1 VAGKFT
7 EPTLH
12 QIGENGWRM
21 VETKRL
27 LKTTSSAIHEH
38 SSSMRAQL
46 LSNNVCPKRLS
57 LPLLMTQAGQNVQSA
72 ATAES
77 VASTQSEEN
86 LVFSKDVTA
95 KIVAIV
101 GSNTLSPLSATPWE
115 EVMQHMAQRLT
126 WLDSSFEML
135 VVTDE
140 MFLSE
145 TCEQEDISADIAVIV
160 GITSTEVVKRVQSRL
175 VGTVPTLI
183 SFDSDPGVETWLG
196 GLKFAP
202 VDWIEKTLSALP
214 GSKRAE
220 AAKVMSIV
228 TDAWE
233 RRNSDDYRFALLV
246 LIDSYV
252 TPVKLLKSLRA
263 TGLASVG
270 CMIRNCRSQILACLL
285 DPNCR
290 QAINCLQSCGPTDQ
304 VCSYRCIVSN
314 ESPAFE
320 AFTLCV
326 LQKHNCLGLSAEIT
340 MQPDV
345 QPLSVF
351 RGAAIDHD
359 VAEDLFIG
367 WLGRPN
373 LGLGMQKLDWSWR
386 VVAGQNAAYDQF
398 PSQYQMFY
406 RGKAKGSMWY
416 DPVFQVKTLD
426 GPMVWRRRHYRVR
439 RDKTPGTFYFTVLDN
454 GVISKEFWRIV
465 DVTDDLSWGLFY
477 YSGAAEAAGQSY
489 TGAIVVTPDGK
500 WPAESENE
508 RLEAALERC
517 GIKLWEL
524 YRVNNEGGDKP
535 PLGIPEGSSLHR
547 AIS

>member
-1 VAGKFT
+1 
-7 EPTLH
+7 
-12 QIGENGWRM
+12 
-21 VETKRL
+21 
-27 LKTTSSAIHEH
+27 
-38 SSSMRAQL
+38 
-46 LSNNVCPKRLS
+46 
-57 LPLLMTQAGQNVQSA
+57 
-72 ATAES
+72 
-77 VASTQSEEN
+77 
-86 LVFSKDVTA
+86 
-95 KIVAIV
+95 
-101 GSNTLSPLSATPWE
+101 
-115 EVMQHMAQRLT
+115 
-126 WLDSSFEML
+126 
-135 VVTDE
+135 

-416 DPVFQVKTLD
+416 DPVFQVGVTKTSNNPNASNPTASNDFRWWCFCLLLVTLICQSSPCD
-426 GPMVWRRRHYRVR
+426 VWCA
-439 RDKTPGTFYFTVLDN
+439 KQL
-454 GVISKEFWRIV
+454 
-465 DVTDDLSWGLFY
+465 
-477 YSGAAEAAGQSY
+477 
-489 TGAIVVTPDGK
+489 
-500 WPAESENE
+500 
-508 RLEAALERC
+508 C
-517 GIKLWEL
+517 
-524 YRVNNEGGDKP
+524 
-535 PLGIPEGSSLHR
+535 GSSGKNSWWTHGLEKTTLSGEARQNTRHILLHC
-547 AIS
+547 IG

>member
-1 VAGKFT
+1 V
-7 EPTLH
+7 LIH
-12 QIGENGWRM
+12 LCW
-21 VETKRL
+21 
-27 LKTTSSAIHEH
+27 KT
-38 SSSMRAQL
+38 
-46 LSNNVCPKRLS
+46 
-57 LPLLMTQAGQNVQSA
+57 GQNVQSA

-77 VASTQSEEN
+77 VAGTQSEES

-95 KIVAIV
+95 KIIAVV

-115 EVMQHMAQRLT
+115 EVMQHMVSLLPLAMEPTCMTFMCMITMNLIDFHMKSSSMLLKFQAYVCVCEITQAQRLT

-135 VVTDE
+135 VITDE

-160 GITSTEVVKRVQSRL
+160 GITSTEVVKRVQSQL
-175 VGTVPTLI
+175 VGTVSTLI
-183 SFDSDPGVETWLG
+183 SFDSDPGIETWLG

-202 VDWIEKTLSALP
+202 VDWIEKALSALP

-233 RRNSDDYRFALLV
+233 RRNSDDYCFALLV

-252 TPVKLLKSLRA
+252 TPVKLLKNLRA

-326 LQKHNCLGLSAEIT
+326 LQKHNCLGLTAEIT

-416 DPVFQVKTLD
+416 DPVFQV
-426 GPMVWRRRHYRVR
+426 
-439 RDKTPGTFYFTVLDN
+439 
-454 GVISKEFWRIV
+454 
-465 DVTDDLSWGLFY
+465 
-477 YSGAAEAAGQSY
+477 GATKQPKCKQSY
-489 TGAIVVTPDGK
+489 CFK
-500 WPAESENE
+500 
-508 RLEAALERC
+508 
-517 GIKLWEL
+517 
-524 YRVNNEGGDKP
+524 
-535 PLGIPEGSSLHR
+535 
-547 AIS
+547 